1 MKDRQY
7 GVLPWALRGLL
18 LGMAA
23 LLLLGS
29 GGLVCLL
36 LGHRD
41 LTQHVA
47 RLEARLEAMEG
58 GPRHTDPPE
67 PLHHSRRRRGAEAS
81 GGDHQDALM
90 MMTYSR
96 VPLKLFLDLCNS
108 SRGICLTGPPGQPGE
123 RGKDGLK
130 GRDGMPG
137 LDGKRGK
144 RGSPGE
150 KGEQGP
156 KGDTGSTG
164 PPCLWGAEGPGAP
177 PSEVGPLQTIQN
189 TTMGARSNQGNV
201 SVGQLVKW
209 VLIQLATDSSSTPRP
224 QEELKV
230 MEHDQ
235 TSFDSEGRN
244 HTVAKT
250 DADYGRKHVIKTELP
265 PIYADQGNNSSD
277 WSFTR
282 SYSVTASPA
291 ASPGQ
296 PSILNRDE
304 GQPTSTTLEYELPP
318 MYADQ
323 GKESS
328 DGSFTRS
335 YIVTASP
342 AASPGQPSILNR
354 AEGQPTTTT
363 LEYELPPMYADQG
376 KDSSD
381 GSFTRSY
388 IVTASPAASPG
399 QPIILNRAEGQPTTT
414 TLEYEQT
421 DLNRSNEK
429 LHLDAAGPSNITELP
444 PMYADQGKD
453 SSDGSFTRSYI
464 VTASPAASPGQPIIL
479 NRAEGQ
485 PTTTTLEYE
494 QTDLNRSN
502 AKLDLDAAGPSK
514 ITDSS
519 TTTPGHQKTLKSAE
533 KEEHRAILMEHG
545 GTGDLEASSSSTLAP
560 RSRLSSAEEEENT
573 PMEPVHLP
581 GNNNLTG
588 TEKEITDK
596 TSASSLPGLH
606 QTNDSSKEAGK
617 GTFERTENV
626 LRTITCFENVTQMQS
641 TFGAWVADAAPLREE
656 RYWLLDHFSGR
667 IILEYP
673 NLLSYLKSGGRNTLL
688 DKFYQGCGSVVYN
701 GFLYFHNAGTNKL
714 LKFNLETKTTSFL
727 VIENTRHRHR
737 SYLFEN
743 SKTYYK
749 FAVDESGLW
758 VMAASATDETLV
770 VAKLNH
776 ESFSVTSIIHT
787 RYPKSK
793 AGNGFIA
800 YGILYITDSKDK
812 KITHGFDLERG
823 VSLAVSYALRQ
834 ANGILAMLS
843 YYPHK
848 QVLYMWDNSSLKTC
862 KVHFA
867 VLKKE

>member
-58 GPRHTDPPE
+58 GPGHTEPPE
-67 PLHHSRRRRGAEAS
+67 PLQHSRRRRGAEAP

-96 VPLKLFLDLCNS
+96 VPLRLFLDLCNS
-108 SRGICLTGPPGQPGE
+108 SRGICLTGPPGPPGE

-130 GRDGMPG
+130 GWDGMPG

-150 KGEQGP
+150 KGERGP

-164 PPCLWGAEGPGAP
+164 PPCLWGADCPEAP

-209 VLIQLATDSSSTPRP
+209 VLIQLASTDSSSTPRP

-250 DADYGRKHVIKTELP
+250 DADYVRKRVIKTELP

-277 WSFTR
+277 GSFTR
-282 SYSVTASPA
+282 SYS
-291 ASPGQ
+291 
-296 PSILNRDE
+296 
-304 GQPTSTTLEYELPP
+304 
-318 MYADQ
+318 
-323 GKESS
+323 
-328 DGSFTRS
+328 
-335 YIVTASP
+335 VTASP

-363 LEYELPPMYADQG
+363 LEYE
-376 KDSSD
+376 
-381 GSFTRSY
+381 
-388 IVTASPAASPG
+388 
-399 QPIILNRAEGQPTTT
+399 
-414 TLEYEQT
+414 QT
-421 DLNRSNEK
+421 DLNRNNEK
-429 LHLDAAGPSNITELP
+429 LDLDAAGPSNITELP

-464 VTASPAASPGQPIIL
+464 VTASPAASPGQPSIL

-502 AKLDLDAAGPSK
+502 EKLDLDAAGPSN
-514 ITDSS
+514 ITELPPMYADQGKDSS
-519 TTTPGHQKTLKSAE
+519 DGSFTRSYIVTASPAASPGQPSILNRAEGQPTTTTLE
-533 KEEHRAILMEHG
+533 Y
-545 GTGDLEASSSSTLAP
+545 ASSSSTLAP
-560 RSRLSSAEEEENT
+560 RSRLSSAEEEGNT
-573 PMEPVHLP
+573 PMEPVYLP

-588 TEKEITDK
+588 TEKENTDK

-617 GTFERTENV
+617 GTFERTESV

-776 ESFSVTSIIHT
+776 ENFSVTSIIHT

>member
-1 MKDRQY
+1 
-7 GVLPWALRGLL
+7 
-18 LGMAA
+18 
-23 LLLLGS
+23 
-29 GGLVCLL
+29 
-36 LGHRD
+36 
-41 LTQHVA
+41 
-47 RLEARLEAMEG
+47 
-58 GPRHTDPPE
+58 
-67 PLHHSRRRRGAEAS
+67 
-81 GGDHQDALM
+81 
-90 MMTYSR
+90 
-96 VPLKLFLDLCNS
+96 FLDLCNS
-108 SRGICLTGPPGQPGE
+108 SRGICLTVSGPPGQPGE

-144 RGSPGE
+144 RGSNGGRTSMKLPGSPGE

-164 PPCLWGAEGPGAP
+164 PPCLWGAEGPEAP

-189 TTMGARSNQGNV
+189 TTMGARSIQGQDGV
-201 SVGQLVKW
+201 RGPS
-209 VLIQLATDSSSTPRP
+209 
-224 QEELKV
+224 
-230 MEHDQ
+230 
-235 TSFDSEGRN
+235 
-244 HTVAKT
+244 
-250 DADYGRKHVIKTELP
+250 
-265 PIYADQGNNSSD
+265 
-277 WSFTR
+277 
-282 SYSVTASPA
+282 SPA

-296 PSILNRDE
+296 PSILNRDQ
-304 GQPTSTTLEYELPP
+304 GQPTSTTLEY
-318 MYADQ
+318 
-323 GKESS
+323 G
-328 DGSFTRS
+328 T
-335 YIVTASP
+335 
-342 AASPGQPSILNR
+342 
-354 AEGQPTTTT
+354 
-363 LEYELPPMYADQG
+363 
-376 KDSSD
+376 
-381 GSFTRSY
+381 
-388 IVTASPAASPG
+388 
-399 QPIILNRAEGQPTTT
+399 PIC
-414 TLEYEQT
+414 
-421 DLNRSNEK
+421 S
-429 LHLDAAGPSNITELP
+429 
-444 PMYADQGKD
+444 
-453 SSDGSFTRSYI
+453 
-464 VTASPAASPGQPIIL
+464 
-479 NRAEGQ
+479 
-485 PTTTTLEYE
+485 
-494 QTDLNRSN
+494 
-502 AKLDLDAAGPSK
+502 
-514 ITDSS
+514 
-519 TTTPGHQKTLKSAE
+519 
-533 KEEHRAILMEHG
+533 
-545 GTGDLEASSSSTLAP
+545 
-560 RSRLSSAEEEENT
+560 
-573 PMEPVHLP
+573 VHLP

-588 TEKEITDK
+588 TEKENTDK
-596 TSASSLPGLH
+596 TSGRKPFLFIL
-606 QTNDSSKEAGK
+606 
-617 GTFERTENV
+617 
-626 LRTITCFENVTQMQS
+626 TITCFENVTQMQS

-656 RYWLLDHFSGR
+656 RYWLLVHFSGR

-867 VLKKE
+867 VTSFNM

>member
-1 MKDRQY
+1 MKN
-7 GVLPWALRGLL
+7 
-18 LGMAA
+18 MN
-23 LLLLGS
+23 
-29 GGLVCLL
+29 
-36 LGHRD
+36 
-41 LTQHVA
+41 
-47 RLEARLEAMEG
+47 
-58 GPRHTDPPE
+58 
-67 PLHHSRRRRGAEAS
+67 
-81 GGDHQDALM
+81 
-90 MMTYSR
+90 
-96 VPLKLFLDLCNS
+96 KLFF
-108 SRGICLTGPPGQPGE
+108 
-123 RGKDGLK
+123 K
-130 GRDGMPG
+130 
-137 LDGKRGK
+137 
-144 RGSPGE
+144 
-150 KGEQGP
+150 
-156 KGDTGSTG
+156 
-164 PPCLWGAEGPGAP
+164 
-177 PSEVGPLQTIQN
+177 
-189 TTMGARSNQGNV
+189 
-201 SVGQLVKW
+201 
-209 VLIQLATDSSSTPRP
+209 
-224 QEELKV
+224 
-230 MEHDQ
+230 DQ

-250 DADYGRKHVIKTELP
+250 DADYVRKRVIKTELP

-296 PSILNRDE
+296 PSILNR
-304 GQPTSTTLEYELPP
+304 
-318 MYADQ
+318 
-323 GKESS
+323 
-328 DGSFTRS
+328 
-335 YIVTASP
+335 
-342 AASPGQPSILNR
+342 
-354 AEGQPTTTT
+354 
-363 LEYELPPMYADQG
+363 
-376 KDSSD
+376 
-381 GSFTRSY
+381 
-388 IVTASPAASPG
+388 
-399 QPIILNRAEGQPTTT
+399 AEGQPTTT

-421 DLNRSNEK
+421 DLNQSNEK
-429 LHLDAAGPSNITELP
+429 LDLDAAGPSNITELP
-444 PMYADQGKD
+444 ALSSEQGNET
-453 SSDGSFTRSYI
+453 SSNDP
-464 VTASPAASPGQPIIL
+464 TAMPAVV
-479 NRAEGQ
+479 RAHY
-485 PTTTTLEYE
+485 L
-494 QTDLNRSN
+494 
-502 AKLDLDAAGPSK
+502 
-514 ITDSS
+514 TDSS
-519 TTTPGHQKTLKSAE
+519 TPTPGHQKTLKSAE
-533 KEEHRAILMEHG
+533 KEEQRAILMEHG

-573 PMEPVHLP
+573 PMEPAKVNFFPAVSSVHLP
-581 GNNNLTG
+581 GNDNLTG
-588 TEKEITDK
+588 TEKENTDK

-617 GTFERTENV
+617 GTFERTESV
-626 LRTITCFENVTQMQS
+626 LRTIACFENVTQMQS

>member
-58 GPRHTDPPE
+58 GPGHTEPPE
-67 PLHHSRRRRGAEAS
+67 PLQHSRRRRGAEAP

-96 VPLKLFLDLCNS
+96 VPLRLFLDLCNS
-108 SRGICLTGPPGQPGE
+108 SRGICLTGPPGPPGE

-130 GRDGMPG
+130 GWDGMPG

-150 KGEQGP
+150 KGERGP
-156 KGDTGSTG
+156 KGDTGST
-164 PPCLWGAEGPGAP
+164 
-177 PSEVGPLQTIQN
+177 
-189 TTMGARSNQGNV
+189 
-201 SVGQLVKW
+201 
-209 VLIQLATDSSSTPRP
+209 
-224 QEELKV
+224 
-230 MEHDQ
+230 DQ

-250 DADYGRKHVIKTELP
+250 DADYVRKRVIKTELP

-277 WSFTR
+277 GSFTR
-282 SYSVTASPA
+282 SYS
-291 ASPGQ
+291 
-296 PSILNRDE
+296 
-304 GQPTSTTLEYELPP
+304 
-318 MYADQ
+318 
-323 GKESS
+323 
-328 DGSFTRS
+328 
-335 YIVTASP
+335 VTASP

-363 LEYELPPMYADQG
+363 LEYE
-376 KDSSD
+376 
-381 GSFTRSY
+381 
-388 IVTASPAASPG
+388 
-399 QPIILNRAEGQPTTT
+399 
-414 TLEYEQT
+414 QT
-421 DLNRSNEK
+421 DLNRNNEK
-429 LHLDAAGPSNITELP
+429 LDLDAAGPSNITELP

-464 VTASPAASPGQPIIL
+464 VTASPAASPGQPSIL

-502 AKLDLDAAGPSK
+502 EKLDLDAAGPSN
-514 ITDSS
+514 ITELPPMYADQGKDSS
-519 TTTPGHQKTLKSAE
+519 DGSFTRSYIVTASPAASPGQPSILNRAEGQPTTTTLE
-533 KEEHRAILMEHG
+533 Y
-545 GTGDLEASSSSTLAP
+545 ASSSSTLAP
-560 RSRLSSAEEEENT
+560 RSRLSSAEEEGNT
-573 PMEPVHLP
+573 PMEPVYLP

-588 TEKEITDK
+588 TEKENTDK

-617 GTFERTENV
+617 GTFERTESV

-776 ESFSVTSIIHT
+776 ENFSVTSIIHT

>member
-1 MKDRQY
+1 MRAEQRVRLD
-7 GVLPWALRGLL
+7 LGLWDKFSEL
-18 LGMAA
+18 ATKCIIKIVEFA
-23 LLLLGS
+23 K
-29 GGLVCLL
+29 
-36 LGHRD
+36 
-41 LTQHVA
+41 
-47 RLEARLEAMEG
+47 
-58 GPRHTDPPE
+58 
-67 PLHHSRRRRGAEAS
+67 
-81 GGDHQDALM
+81 
-90 MMTYSR
+90 R
-96 VPLKLFLDLCNS
+96 VPGFTGLTIADQITLLKAACLD
-108 SRGICLTGPPGQPGE
+108 ILTPAVDP
-123 RGKDGLK
+123 
-130 GRDGMPG
+130 
-137 LDGKRGK
+137 
-144 RGSPGE
+144 
-150 KGEQGP
+150 
-156 KGDTGSTG
+156 
-164 PPCLWGAEGPGAP
+164 
-177 PSEVGPLQTIQN
+177 V
-189 TTMGARSNQGNV
+189 
-201 SVGQLVKW
+201 
-209 VLIQLATDSSSTPRP
+209 
-224 QEELKV
+224 
-230 MEHDQ
+230 DQ

-250 DADYGRKHVIKTELP
+250 DADYVIKTELP

-277 WSFTR
+277 GSFTR

-291 ASPGQ
+291 A
-296 PSILNRDE
+296 
-304 GQPTSTTLEYELPP
+304 T
-318 MYADQ
+318 
-323 GKESS
+323 
-328 DGSFTRS
+328 
-335 YIVTASP
+335 
-342 AASPGQPSILNR
+342 PGQPSILNR
-354 AEGQPTTTT
+354 AEGQLTT
-363 LEYELPPMYADQG
+363 
-376 KDSSD
+376 S
-381 GSFTRSY
+381 
-388 IVTASPAASPG
+388 
-399 QPIILNRAEGQPTTT
+399 

-421 DLNRSNEK
+421 DLNRNNEK
-429 LHLDAAGPSNITELP
+429 LDLDAAGPSNITELP

-464 VTASPAASPGQPIIL
+464 VTASPAATPGQPSIL

-485 PTTTTLEYE
+485 LTTSTLEYE
-494 QTDLNRSN
+494 QNDLNQSN
-502 AKLDLDAAGPSK
+502 EKLDLDAAGPSNITELPPMYADQGK
-514 ITDSS
+514 DSSDGSFTRSNIVTELPALSSEQGNETSSNDPTAMPAVVRAHYLTDSS
-519 TTTPGHQKTLKSAE
+519 TATPGHQKTLKSAE
-533 KEEHRAILMEHG
+533 KEEHRAILTEHG

-573 PMEPVHLP
+573 PMEPGQGNDTVKKNDTDPRPFNITAVSSVVHLP
-581 GNNNLTG
+581 GDDNLTG
-588 TEKEITDK
+588 TEKENTDK

-617 GTFERTENV
+617 GTFERTESV

-641 TFGAWVADAAPLREE
+641 TFGAWVADAAPLQREE

-749 FAVDESGLW
+749 FAVDES
-758 VMAASATDETLV
+758 
-770 VAKLNH
+770 
-776 ESFSVTSIIHT
+776 
-787 RYPKSK
+787 
-793 AGNGFIA
+793 
-800 YGILYITDSKDK
+800 DK

-848 QVLYMWDNSSLKTC
+848 QMLYMWDNSSLKTC

>member
-1 MKDRQY
+1 MKLFVRGCDLCPPLLDHASEYRELLSSQGGTTKTSMKDRQY

-67 PLHHSRRRRGAEAS
+67 PLHHSRRRRGAEAP

-164 PPCLWGAEGPGAP
+164 PPCLWGAEGPEAP

-189 TTMGARSNQGNV
+189 TTMGARSIQGNV

-209 VLIQLATDSSSTPRP
+209 VLIQLASTDSSSTPRP

-250 DADYGRKHVIKTELP
+250 DADFGRKRVIKTELP

-296 PSILNRDE
+296 PSILNRDQ

-323 GKESS
+323 GKDSS

-421 DLNRSNEK
+421 DLNRSN
-429 LHLDAAGPSNITELP
+429 
-444 PMYADQGKD
+444 
-453 SSDGSFTRSYI
+453 
-464 VTASPAASPGQPIIL
+464 
-479 NRAEGQ
+479 
-485 PTTTTLEYE
+485 
-494 QTDLNRSN
+494 

-514 ITDSS
+514 ITELPALSSEQGNETSSNDPTAMPAVVRAHYLTDSS

-588 TEKEITDK
+588 TEKENTDK

-656 RYWLLDHFSGR
+656 RYWLLVHFSGR

-673 NLLSYLKSGGRNTLL
+673 NLLSYPKSGGRNTLL